1 MRKLPTM
8 KMASTKVACTLEQ
21 YRIVNFRMP
30 YLSLIVGQT
39 WKTYRLKNWTI
50 WVLNIDIEI
59 IWTRHNHIHND
70 LLSRATVAVI
80 V

>member
-1 MRKLPTM
+1 M

-21 YRIVNFRMP
+21 YRIVNFSMH

-39 WKTYRLKNWTI
+39 WKTCRLKDGTI
-50 WVLNIDIEI
+50 GVLNIDII
-59 IWTRHNHIHND
+59 SMQHNHIHND

>member
-1 MRKLPTM
+1 M

-21 YRIVNFRMP
+21 YRIVNFSMP

-39 WKTYRLKNWTI
+39 WKTYRLKDWEI
-50 WVLNIDIEI
+50 GVLNIDIT
-59 IWTRHNHIHND
+59 WTQHNRIHND
-70 LLSRATVAVI
+70 LLSRATGAVI